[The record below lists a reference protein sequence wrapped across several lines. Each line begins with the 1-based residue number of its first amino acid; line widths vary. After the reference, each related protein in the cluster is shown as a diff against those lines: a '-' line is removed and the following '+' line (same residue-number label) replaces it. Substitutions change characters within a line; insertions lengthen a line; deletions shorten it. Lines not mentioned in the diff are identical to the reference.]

1 MDPSPYDLI
10 NHHLFGP
17 DSSSFLADPTPDFFD
32 LSTSPQNRRPSLKID
47 LPQPRKVDWPV
58 VAAAQ
63 PPPPPPQPAAAEESE
78 RRHYRG
84 VRQRPWGKFAAE
96 IRDPNRRGSRVWLG
110 TFDTAVEAARAYDL
124 AAFRLRG
131 SKAIL
136 NFPNE
141 VGDSFYSAAAAAAA
155 TTSSSSSSRKRQR
168 STVTEAVEEAES
180 RPTVEVKRE
189 RVDLGEIGS
198 ESKSNIPFD
207 CPLTPSSWSGVWD
220 SDVKG
225 IFNVPPLSPL
235 SPFTQLLVI

>member
-1 MDPSPYDLI
+1 MDSSPYDFI
-10 NHHLFGP
+10 NQHLFGP

-32 LSTSPQNRRPSLKID
+32 LSPSRQNRRPSLKID

-63 PPPPPPQPAAAEESE
+63 PPPPPPVAAEESE

-141 VGDSFYSAAAAAAA
+141 VGDSFSSAAAATTT

-168 STVTEAVEEAES
+168 SPATETVEEAES
-180 RPTVEVKRE
+180 RPNVEVKRE

-198 ESKSNIPFD
+198 ESKSNIPLD
-207 CPLTPSSWSGVWD
+207 CPLTPSNWSGVWD

-235 SPFTQLLVI
+235 SPFTRLLVI